1 MLQGEL
7 KEARTLTNYL
17 LKTETGRQK
26 FTVRAVAEGTPGAKR
41 AQLTTEP
48 IAFKNG
54 LTLTRATLYTG
65 RAHQIR
71 VQHAAAG
78 LPLWGDARYGGGRPG
93 QQIALWAYRLAFR
106 HPTKDETLSFLAPPP
121 IASVWREFEAEI
133 ASIECAQA

>member
-1 MLQGEL
+1 M
-7 KEARTLTNYL
+7 R
-17 LKTETGRQK
+17 
-26 FTVRAVAEGTPGAKR
+26 VVPEGTPGAKDAKLALWR
-41 AQLTTEP
+41 CGERD
-48 IAFKNG
+48 G
-54 LTLTRATLYTG
+54 LSLVRVRLYTG
-65 RAHQIR
+65 RSHQIR

-121 IASVWREFEAEI
+121 IAGVWREFENEI